1 MCNYKLS
8 LNLSKTKY
16 IIFQPRQKLNY
27 DLYLPLQLAGQYLD
41 QTSSTKYL
49 GLVIDCHLS
58 WQDHIDLIASKIRR
72 NINIMTKVKSL
83 LESQTLI
90 SLYYAF
96 IYPYLA
102 YGCMYTMG
110 QQLCCTIVRNS
121 EATKQSN

>member
-1 MCNYKLS
+1 MSKYKLS

-27 DLYLPLQLAGQYLD
+27 NLYLPLQLAGQYLD

-72 NINIMTKVKSL
+72 NINITTKVKPL
-83 LESQTLI
+83 LGSQTLI
-90 SLYYAF
+90 NLYYAF
-96 IYPYLA
+96 IYPYLT

-110 QQLCCTIVRNS
+110 QQLCCTIVRNF